1 MVTLGILRGNAQIG
15 AKIKHFSINQCSD
28 IFNTTLLDIKRG
40 STFLKQAY
48 FKIKLQLSQSLSMH

>member
-1 MVTLGILRGNAQIG
+1 MVTLGILRGNAQIR

-28 IFNTTLLDIKRG
+28 IFNIKRG

-48 FKIKLQLSQSLSMH
+48 FKIKFQLSQSLSMH